1 MGRIVV
7 GVDGSENSA
16 AALEWAIGEARV
28 RGATVEAV
36 LGWHEPIMGGT
47 AAVMIPVDTREFEES
62 YRAQLDKAVDAV
74 VGGIGDLGGVEID
87 RQLVHAPAAR
97 SLLDAAVDADL
108 LVVGRRGHG
117 GFLGLVLGS
126 ISQQVVWHAPCPV
139 VVVPAPGS

>member
-7 GVDGSENSA
+7 GVDGSKNSA
-16 AALEWAIGEARV
+16 AALAWAIAEARV
-28 RGATVEAV
+28 RDATVEAV

-47 AAVMIPVDTREFEES
+47 AAVMIPVDYREFEES
-62 YRAQLDKAVDAV
+62 YRAQLDRAVDEV
-74 VGGIGDLGGVEID
+74 VGDDDNDVEID

-97 SLLDAAVDADL
+97 SLLDAAEGAEL

-126 ISQQVVWHAPCPV
+126 TSQQVVWHAPCPV
-139 VVVPAPGS
+139 VVVPAPGD